1 MEVRYDVLLAHSL
14 QQAVT
19 VGIVMKDKFIN
30 DCLLLDGQEDRKV
43 PMCEAI
49 CMFFG
54 KDTIYCDMGD
64 HIAYV

>member
-1 MEVRYDVLLAHSL
+1 MEVKYDVLLAHSL

-30 DCLLLDGQEDRKV
+30 DCLLLDEQEGRKV
-43 PMCEAI
+43 PVGEAI
-49 CMFFG
+49 CLFFG
-54 KDTIYCDMGD
+54 RDTIYCDMCD